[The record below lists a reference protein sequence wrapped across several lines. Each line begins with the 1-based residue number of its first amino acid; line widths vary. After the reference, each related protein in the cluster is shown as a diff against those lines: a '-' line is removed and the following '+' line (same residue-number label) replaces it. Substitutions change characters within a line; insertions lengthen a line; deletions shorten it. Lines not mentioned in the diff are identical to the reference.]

1 MNDQFTISTGAV
13 DITPERRLM
22 LGGYNKRTALFTEVA
37 DRLEANVVIV
47 NGSTSRVIIVSTDL
61 LYPGDTL
68 RNELLKRLG
77 SLANESE
84 LFLCASHTHYAPM
97 TASSMPRLGVVNPEY
112 VQSIAARIV
121 ALIKSVESTRTPC
134 LCTYHEGE
142 VNHSI
147 NRRLICR
154 RLSSHGLSR
163 GVGMGPNPSGQR
175 DEHIRILKFAS
186 ADGKPLAL
194 IWNYACHAS
203 DAVDM
208 LQVSAAYPGVVR
220 SRLRTDLGPI
230 PILFLQ
236 GFSGDVRPPFTG
248 IPDGI
253 NGLARRAL
261 WGPQFRPPRPAQWQA
276 WSDSLAASVALFAQ
290 TPSSVLQ
297 VQSPAAKRI
306 VVPEHEFLIGGEGSK
321 SLTWHLIDCRG
332 FQIVGINAEPVVEYR
347 RLLAKYLGDVPFL
360 SAGCLDQTHCYLPS
374 DEMIREGGYEVNGFR
389 PLFNFKG
396 RFRENLQAPIVCRL
410 REAVTRQRFLA
421 N

>member
-1 MNDQFTISTGAV
+1 MDDRFAISMGTV

-22 LGGYNKRTALFTEVA
+22 LGGYSKRTALFTEVA
-37 DRLEANVVIV
+37 DRLEANVVVV
-47 NGSTSRVIIVSTDL
+47 NGSSSRVILISTDL
-61 LYPGDTL
+61 LYPGDML

-77 SLANESE
+77 PLANESA

-97 TASSMPRLGVVNPEY
+97 TASSMLRLGVVNLEY
-112 VQSIAARIV
+112 VQTIAARI
-121 ALIKSVESTRTPC
+121 AAFIKSIESTPTPC
-134 LCTYHEGE
+134 FCTYHEGE

-147 NRRLICR
+147 NRRLSCL

-175 DEHIRILKFAS
+175 DEHVRILKFAS
-186 ADGKPLAL
+186 TEGKPLAL

-208 LQVSAAYPGVVR
+208 LKVSAAYPGVVR
-220 SRLRTDLGPI
+220 SRLRAHLGPI

-248 IPDGI
+248 IPGGI
-253 NGLARRAL
+253 KGLARRAL
-261 WGPQFRPPRPAQWQA
+261 LGPQFRPPRPAQWQA
-276 WSDSLAASVALFAQ
+276 WSDTLATSVVSFAQ
-290 TPSSVLQ
+290 KPSPVLQ
-297 VQSPAAKRI
+297 VYSPAAKRI
-306 VVPEHEFLIGGEGSK
+306 EVPEHEFLVGGEGSK

-332 FQIVGINAEPVVEYR
+332 FRIVGINAEPVVEYR

-374 DEMIREGGYEVNGFR
+374 DEMIPEAGYEVNGFQ

-410 REAVTRQRFLA
+410 REAVTRQ
-421 N
+421 